1 MGMMK
6 KNDINLLTQ
15 YREIH
20 KERSNKNAPER
31 IYLAILIGALLIT
44 GAISLRLW
52 LEQKDLKTDIADLQ
66 SYINDPS
73 VIARMNEVVVLQKN
87 IEDLDQMIEQ
97 VNGINEV
104 FDSAVRFDHYPLMIM
119 QQKRYTGIN
128 FDSLS
133 YSKGIVYMDISSL
146 KSSDVSNYVLRL
158 KREAYFKDVSYS
170 GYTYDPEANVYRSTI
185 RCTMHGGN

>member
-20 KERSNKNAPER
+20 KERSNKNAPGR

-133 YSKGIVYMDISSL
+133 YSKGIIYMDISGT